1 MGKANSLKRKDYC
14 IPFTPYCVCVCVC
27 ASVCSLSGKMLI
39 NSCNCKRRYSYVA
52 SANALQTVKA
62 CHASLAPDCWHP
74 QKTKV
79 LPLSL
84 RANPK
89 LLLAMKLTSSVAS
102 SDTLLNKHIKWFG
115 CTSRYVSHSA
125 IYCSSPC
132 YNLQTQT
139 GWYLSCHQPPCDT
152 FAARILVC
160 SHIDRCILHIYWYLS
175 IYEET

>member
-14 IPFTPYCVCVCVC
+14 IPFTPYCVC